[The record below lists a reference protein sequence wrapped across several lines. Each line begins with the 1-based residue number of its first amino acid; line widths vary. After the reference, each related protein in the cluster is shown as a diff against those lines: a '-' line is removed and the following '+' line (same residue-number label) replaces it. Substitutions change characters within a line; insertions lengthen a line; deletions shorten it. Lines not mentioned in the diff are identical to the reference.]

1 MQEIQLPACF
11 GLQCR
16 AESQLASILISDA
29 CKRAH
34 LARVERSITLSL
46 SLLPLL
52 FLTRSLL
59 VMADLG
65 EIVEQT

>member
-16 AESQLASILISDA
+16 VEARTASILISDA
-29 CKRAH
+29 YKRAH

-46 SLLPLL
+46 SLLPPL
-52 FLTRSLL
+52 FLTSSLP